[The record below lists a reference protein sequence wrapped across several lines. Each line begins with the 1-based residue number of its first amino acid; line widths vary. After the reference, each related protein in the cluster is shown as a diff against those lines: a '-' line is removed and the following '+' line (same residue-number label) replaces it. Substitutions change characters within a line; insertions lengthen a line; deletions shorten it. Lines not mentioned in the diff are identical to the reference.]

1 RALVQRAGHRHGRGD
16 ATDGVAQGEPRA
28 GRTIVLSAGDR
39 HDAGHRLELAVEGRG
54 RSLRPGTAEPGD
66 GAVDEARVE
75 GRQRLVAEAEAVHD
89 AAAEVLPHHVGT
101 DHEARADLDRL
112 RTAQVEGEAALVA
125 VHGQEGRG

>member
-1 RALVQRAGHRHGRGD
+1 
-16 ATDGVAQGEPRA
+16 
-28 GRTIVLSAGDR
+28 

-54 RSLRPGTAEPGD
+54 RSLGPGTAEPGD

-101 DHEARADLDRL
+101 DHEARDDLDRL

-125 VHGQEGRG
+125 VHGQEGRGHLPLRPCLVGGGHPRLVAFVCFYLYDVHGREGRL